1 MKSPGGAT
9 VTIRSQPMTL
19 RGNEKKKRQES
30 KAYKINKQMH
40 EKHID
45 QLSFSQAR

>member
-19 RGNEKKKRQES
+19 RGNENKRQES
-30 KAYKINKQMH
+30 KAFKINKQMH